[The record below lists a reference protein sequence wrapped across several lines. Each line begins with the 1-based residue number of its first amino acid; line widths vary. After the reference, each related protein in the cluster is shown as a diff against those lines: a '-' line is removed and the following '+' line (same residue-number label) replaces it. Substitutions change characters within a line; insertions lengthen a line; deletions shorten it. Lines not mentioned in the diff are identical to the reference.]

1 MQEPWDEPLA
11 LVQPLHSP
19 RGWAAVTP
27 QHFSMGIWTEALQ
40 THFLSRSRPLMGTG
54 LALGHPA
61 ELPNVR
67 GSVDPVCSRGPSR
80 PPRSCPVCSFLMSSK
95 SGMEPGP
102 FSSLGHLGGSRW
114 IWVRLRWWATEIPLQ
129 REHSSRLPPRCCHP
143 WDTDPPFGALLELS
157 APCPFALR
165 LQGKMEL
172 MEKREPHASNMETS
186 RKRPW
191 ESGGSSPSCCS
202 PCGFPVAGGRGGGG
216 GLASRDP
223 RSRGGGGSTCCSL
236 AERNP

>member
-27 QHFSMGIWTEALQ
+27 QHFSTGIWTEALQ

-80 PPRSCPVCSFLMSSK
+80 PPRSSPVCSFLMSSK
-95 SGMEPGP
+95 SGAPSPPWGTWEAP
-102 FSSLGHLGGSRW
+102 GGSGSGSDGG
-114 IWVRLRWWATEIPLQ
+114 LQ
-129 REHSSRLPPRCCHP
+129 KSPSSVSTHPGCHLAAG
-143 WDTDPPFGALLELS
+143 TRNPPFGALLELS
-157 APCPFALR
+157 APHPFALR
-165 LQGKMEL
+165 RQGRLEL
-172 MEKREPHASNMETS
+172 MEKREPHASDMETS
-186 RKRPW
+186 QKRPW
-191 ESGGSSPSCCS
+191 ESGRSSHGFCS
-202 PCGFPVAGGRGGGG
+202 PCGFPVAGGGGGR
-216 GLASRDP
+216 LASRDP
-223 RSRGGGGSTCCSL
+223 RSRRGGGSTCCSL